1 MPEKDRG
8 RTLREGLAALG
19 VILSLLFVGYEIR
32 LNTRVSTA
40 AAVQAST
47 EQSLQIILGWSED
60 EQAVTL
66 LGRILSGE
74 MPPDFTDYENT
85 KLRLMHLAVLRLA
98 ESRYR
103 QAELGILEDDATI
116 LGGSAALLRAPYLA
130 DRWDQLKP
138 AVPKDFAAYFESEY
152 GLR

>member
-40 AAVQAST
+40 AAIQAST
-47 EQSLQIILGWSED
+47 DHSLQVILSWSED

-74 MPPDFTDYENT
+74 VPPDFTDYENT
-85 KLRLMHLAVLRLA
+85 KLRLMYLAVLRLA

-116 LGGSAALLRAPYLA
+116 LGGSGALLRAPYLA
-130 DRWDQLKP
+130 DRWNQLKP
-138 AVPKDFAAYFESEY
+138 AVPQDFAAYFESEY